1 MKKNYN
7 FDVVKLHLK
16 FNQRTKST
24 PHKFQTRFPSQNLIL
39 FQPKLDLRKG
49 QSKML
54 KTFIT
59 SFKLQNTY
67 RTNSI
72 IYSIKQLPIIRKILP
87 NSLYKNRGLKI
98 FANIISILWEIISIF
113 IGKLIYI
120 SAMIFLALSWYKTN
134 QADTF
139 IHLFVFL
146 TLAGGVLNTYMLNP
160 TKDKYYAIILMNM
173 NAREYGLS
181 NYYYQLIK
189 LVIGF
194 LPFTIIFGM
203 IAGAPLWVQILLPF
217 YILAVKLI
225 VMNYCLYKFKNTNKA
240 TSENLPTKI
249 VWSFVGICLILAYG
263 LPALGITI
271 NSTIF
276 LFVSIIAIILGIYSL
291 VKIHNFKDYR
301 KMYKQVLTETN
312 VYMQE
317 NATGTQAM
325 KDNSLKQIELDT
337 KYTSNKTG
345 FAYFHDLF
353 VKRHKKIL
361 TEAVKKQSVVIL
373 VIITAMIIGLTM
385 NDSFKTKTN
394 EFLLAY
400 LPYFVFIMYLINR
413 SSSVTQAMFMNC
425 DHSMLT
431 YRIYR
436 TPKVILGIFKER
448 LKTLITINLLPAF
461 LIGGGLALLLYLSGG
476 TDNPV
481 NYAILFISIISM
493 SIFFSV
499 HYLVMYYLLQPYNV
513 STEMKSSTYKVV
525 QGLTYIV
532 SYYMIQIKLPIFGFG
547 IATIVFCIAYSLI
560 SLFLAYKYAP
570 KTFKLRV

>member
-1 MKKNYN
+1 
-7 FDVVKLHLK
+7 
-16 FNQRTKST
+16 
-24 PHKFQTRFPSQNLIL
+24 
-39 FQPKLDLRKG
+39 
-49 QSKML
+49 ML

-72 IYSIKQLPIIRKILP
+72 IYSIKQLPLIKRILP
-87 NSLYKNRGLKI
+87 NSLYKSRGLKI
-98 FANIISILWEIISIF
+98 FAGIISILWEIINIF
-113 IGKLIYI
+113 IGKIIYI
-120 SAMIFLALSWYKTN
+120 AAMIFMALSLYQTN
-134 QADTF
+134 QTDTF

-146 TLAGGVLNTYMLNP
+146 TLAGGVMNTYMLNP
-160 TKDKYYAIILMNM
+160 TKDKYYAIILMNI

-189 LVIGF
+189 LVVGF
-194 LPFTIIFGM
+194 LPFTILFGM
-203 IAGAPLWVQILLPF
+203 ILGVPLWIQIAIPF
-217 YILAVKLI
+217 FVLSIKLI
-225 VMNYCLYKFKNTNKA
+225 VMNYSIYKFKKTNKA
-240 TSENLPTKI
+240 SNENLLNKFG
-249 VWSFVGICLILAYG
+249 WSFVGICLLLAYG
-263 LPALGITI
+263 LPAINITI
-271 NSTIF
+271 NPTIF
-276 LFVSIIAIILGIYSL
+276 LYIFIVAIILGIVSL
-291 VKIHNFKDYR
+291 VKIHNFKNYR
-301 KMYKQVLTETN
+301 RLYKQLLTESN

-317 NATGTQAM
+317 KASGTQAM
-325 KDNSLKQIELDT
+325 KDNSLKQIELD
-337 KYTSNKTG
+337 KNYTSNKAG
-345 FAYFHDLF
+345 FAFFHDLF
-353 VKRHKKIL
+353 VKRHRKIL
-361 TEAVKKQSVVIL
+361 TKAVKKQSVVIL
-373 VIITAMIIGLTM
+373 LIIIAMIIGIQM
-385 NDSFKTKTN
+385 NNDFKVRTN
-394 EFLLAY
+394 EILMVY

-448 LKTLITINLLPAF
+448 LKTLITINLLPAV

-476 TDNPV
+476 TDNPI
-481 NYAILFISIISM
+481 NYAIQFVSIIAM

-513 STEMKSSTYKVV
+513 STEMKSSTYRVV

-532 SYYMIQIKLPIFGFG
+532 CWYMIQVKMPIFTFG
-547 IATIVFCIAYSLI
+547 IATIVFCIAYCLI

>member
-1 MKKNYN
+1 
-7 FDVVKLHLK
+7 
-16 FNQRTKST
+16 
-24 PHKFQTRFPSQNLIL
+24 
-39 FQPKLDLRKG
+39 
-49 QSKML
+49 ML

-72 IYSIKQLPIIRKILP
+72 IYSIKQLPLIKRILP

-98 FANIISILWEIISIF
+98 FANIIGILLEIINIF
-113 IGKLIYI
+113 LGKLIYI
-120 SAMIFLALSWYKTN
+120 AAMIFGPLSWYN
-134 QADTF
+134 VNGADIF
-139 IHLFVFL
+139 LHLFIFL
-146 TLAGGVLNTYMLNP
+146 TFAGGVLNTYMLNP
-160 TKDKYYAIILMNM
+160 TKDKYYAIILMNI
-173 NAREYGLS
+173 NAREYGLT
-181 NYYYQLIK
+181 NYYYQLVK

-194 LPFTIIFGM
+194 LPFTILFGTV
-203 IAGAPLWVQILLPF
+203 AGVPLWIQILLPF
-217 YILAVKLI
+217 FVVAVKLI
-225 VMNYCLYKFKNTNKA
+225 VMNYMICKYKKTKKIAN
-240 TSENLPTKI
+240 ENLPTKF
-249 VWSFVGICLILAYG
+249 VWGFVGICLLLAYG
-263 LPALGITI
+263 LPFLGITI

-276 LFVSIIAIILGIYSL
+276 LCISIVTILLGIYSL
-291 VKIHNFKDYR
+291 IKIHNFKDYR
-301 KMYKQVLTETN
+301 KMYKQILTESN
-312 VYMQE
+312 VYVQE
-317 NATGTQAM
+317 KANGTQAM
-325 KDNSLKQIELDT
+325 KDNSLKQIELD
-337 KYTSNKTG
+337 KNYTSNKSG

-373 VIITAMIIGLTM
+373 VIITAMIIGITM
-385 NDSFKTKTN
+385 NDYFKTKTN
-394 EFLLAY
+394 EILLVY

-476 TDNPV
+476 TDNPL
-481 NYAILFISIISM
+481 NYAILFVSIIAM

-532 SYYMIQIKLPIFGFG
+532 SWYMIQIKIPIFGFG

>member
-1 MKKNYN
+1 M
-7 FDVVKLHLK
+7 
-16 FNQRTKST
+16 
-24 PHKFQTRFPSQNLIL
+24 IE
-39 FQPKLDLRKG
+39 
-49 QSKML
+49 
-54 KTFIT
+54 TFIT

-72 IYSIKQLPIIRKILP
+72 IYSLKQLPLIKRILP

-98 FANIISILWEIISIF
+98 FASIISILWEIINIF
-113 IGKLIYI
+113 IGKLLYI
-120 SAMIFLALSWYKTN
+120 LLMIFMALTWYHTN

-146 TLAGGVLNTYMLNP
+146 TLAGGVINTYMLNP
-160 TKDKYYAIILMNM
+160 TKDKYYAIILMNID
-173 NAREYGLS
+173 ARKYGLS

-189 LVIGF
+189 LVVGF
-194 LPFTIIFGM
+194 LPFTILFGM
-203 IAGAPLWVQILLPF
+203 IIGVPLWIQIALPF
-217 YILAVKLI
+217 FALAIKLI
-225 VMNYCLYKFKNTNKA
+225 VMNYSIYDFRKTNKA
-240 TSENLPTKI
+240 SNENLPTKF
-249 VWSFVGICLILAYG
+249 VWGFVAVCLVLAYG
-263 LPALGITI
+263 LPAI
-271 NSTIF
+271 NIVINQSIF
-276 LFVSIIAIILGIYSL
+276 LYVFIISIILGIYSL

-301 KMYKQVLTETN
+301 RMYKQVLTESN

-317 NATGTQAM
+317 RKAGTQLI
-325 KDNSLKQIELDT
+325 KDTSLKQIELD
-337 KYTSNKTG
+337 KNYTSNKSG

-353 VKRHKKIL
+353 VKRHSKIL
-361 TEAVKKQSVVIL
+361 TKAVKKQSVVIL
-373 VIITAMIIGLTM
+373 GLIIAMIIGISV
-385 NDSFKTKTN
+385 NDTFKSKTN
-394 EFLLAY
+394 EILMVY
-400 LPYFVFIMYLINR
+400 LPYFVFIMYCINR

-448 LKTLITINLLPAF
+448 LKTLIKINLLPAV
-461 LIGGGLALLLYLSGG
+461 LMGGGLALLLYLSGG
-476 TDNPV
+476 TDNPL
-481 NYAILFISIISM
+481 NYAILFISIIAM

-532 SYYMIQIKLPIFGFG
+532 CWYMIQIQMPIFSFG
-547 IATIVFCIAYSLI
+547 IATIVFCIAYCLI

>member
-1 MKKNYN
+1 
-7 FDVVKLHLK
+7 
-16 FNQRTKST
+16 
-24 PHKFQTRFPSQNLIL
+24 
-39 FQPKLDLRKG
+39 
-49 QSKML
+49 ML

-72 IYSIKQLPIIRKILP
+72 IYSLKQLPLIKRILP
-87 NSLYKNRGLKI
+87 NSLYQNRGLKI
-98 FANIISILWEIISIF
+98 FAGIISILLEIINIF
-113 IGKLIYI
+113 IGKIIYI
-120 SAMIFLALSWYKTN
+120 TAMIFMVLSWYHTN

-139 IHLFVFL
+139 IHLSVFL
-146 TLAGGVLNTYMLNP
+146 TLAGGVVNTYMLNP
-160 TKDKYYAIILMNM
+160 TKDKYYAIILMNID
-173 NAREYGLS
+173 AREYGLS

-194 LPFTIIFGM
+194 LPFTILFGM
-203 IAGAPLWVQILLPF
+203 IVGVPLWIQIAIPF
-217 YILAVKLI
+217 FVLAIKLI
-225 VMNYCLYKFKNTNKA
+225 VMNYSIYKFKKTNKA
-240 TSENLPTKI
+240 SNENLLNKFS
-249 VWSFVGICLILAYG
+249 WGFVGICLLLAYG
-263 LPALGITI
+263 LPAI
-271 NSTIF
+271 NMIMNQTIF
-276 LFVSIIAIILGIYSL
+276 LYVFIIAIILGIVSL

-301 KMYKQVLTETN
+301 RMYKQILTENN
-312 VYMQE
+312 VYVQE
-317 NATGTQAM
+317 KATGTQAM
-325 KDNSLKQIELDT
+325 KDTSLKQIELD
-337 KYTSNKTG
+337 KNYTSNKSG

-353 VKRHKKIL
+353 VKRHSKIL
-361 TEAVKKQSVVIL
+361 TKAVKKQSVVIL
-373 VIITAMIIGLTM
+373 GLIIAMIIGISV
-385 NDSFKTKTN
+385 NDTFKSKTN
-394 EFLLAY
+394 EILMVY
-400 LPYFVFIMYLINR
+400 LPYFVFIMYCINR

-448 LKTLITINLLPAF
+448 LKTLIKINLLPAV
-461 LIGGGLALLLYLSGG
+461 LMGGGLALLLYLSGG
-476 TDNPV
+476 TDNPL
-481 NYAILFISIISM
+481 NYAILFISIIAM

-532 SYYMIQIKLPIFGFG
+532 CWYMIQIQMPIFSFG
-547 IATIVFCIAYSLI
+547 IATIVFCIAYCLI

>member
-1 MKKNYN
+1 
-7 FDVVKLHLK
+7 
-16 FNQRTKST
+16 
-24 PHKFQTRFPSQNLIL
+24 
-39 FQPKLDLRKG
+39 
-49 QSKML
+49 ML
-54 KTFIT
+54 KTFIA

-72 IYSIKQLPIIRKILP
+72 IYSIKQLPLIKRILP
-87 NSLYKNRGLKI
+87 NGLYKSKGLKI
-98 FANIISILWEIISIF
+98 FAGIISILWEIINIF
-113 IGKLIYI
+113 IGKIIYI
-120 SAMIFLALSWYKTN
+120 SAMIFMALSWYKTN

-139 IHLFVFL
+139 IHLFTFL
-146 TLAGGVLNTYMLNP
+146 TFAGGVLNTYMLNP
-160 TKDKYYAIILMNM
+160 TKDKYYAIILMNI

-189 LVIGF
+189 LVVGF
-194 LPFTIIFGM
+194 LPFTILLGTV
-203 IAGAPLWVQILLPF
+203 AGVPLLIQILLPF
-217 YILAVKLI
+217 FVVAVKLI
-225 VMNYCLYKFKNTNKA
+225 VMNYLIYKYKKTNKIA
-240 TSENLPTKI
+240 NENLPTKI
-249 VWSFVGICLILAYG
+249 VWSFVGLCLLLAYG
-263 LPALGITI
+263 LPFLGITI

-276 LFVSIIAIILGIYSL
+276 LYISIIAILLGIYSL
-291 VKIHNFKDYR
+291 IKIHNFKDYR
-301 KMYKQVLTETN
+301 KMYKQILTESN

-317 NATGTQAM
+317 KANGTQAM

-373 VIITAMIIGLTM
+373 VIIIAMIIGITM
-385 NDSFKTKTN
+385 NENFKTKTN
-394 EFLLAY
+394 EILLVY

-448 LKTLITINLLPAF
+448 LKTLITINLLPAV
-461 LIGGGLALLLYLSGG
+461 LIGGGLSLLLYLSGG
-476 TDNPV
+476 TDNPL
-481 NYAILFISIISM
+481 NYAILFISIIAM

-532 SYYMIQIKLPIFGFG
+532 SWYMIQIKMPIFGFG

>member
-1 MKKNYN
+1 
-7 FDVVKLHLK
+7 
-16 FNQRTKST
+16 
-24 PHKFQTRFPSQNLIL
+24 
-39 FQPKLDLRKG
+39 
-49 QSKML
+49 ML

-72 IYSIKQLPIIRKILP
+72 IYSIKQLPIIKRILP
-87 NSLYKNRGLKI
+87 NSLYKNKELKI
-98 FANIISILWEIISIF
+98 FANIISFIWEIVSIF
-113 IGKLIYI
+113 IGKIIYI
-120 SAMIFLALSWYKTN
+120 AAMIFAPLSWYN
-134 QADTF
+134 GSESDIF
-139 IHLFVFL
+139 LHLFTFL

-194 LPFTIIFGM
+194 FPFTILFGA
-203 IAGAPLWVQILLPF
+203 ILGVPLWGQILLPF
-217 YILAVKLI
+217 FVLAVKLI
-225 VMNYCLYKFKNTNKA
+225 VMNYTIYKFKKTNRA
-240 TSENLPTKI
+240 TSENLPTKF
-249 VWSFVGICLILAYG
+249 VWSFVGVCLLIAYG
-263 LPALGITI
+263 LPAINVTI

-276 LFVSIIAIILGIYSL
+276 LCVSIITILLGIYSF
-291 VKIHNFKDYR
+291 VKIHNFRDYR
-301 KMYKQVLTETN
+301 KMYKQILTKSN
-312 VYMQE
+312 VYMQDKA
-317 NATGTQAM
+317 NGTEAM

-373 VIITAMIIGLTM
+373 VIITAMIIGISV
-385 NDSFKTKTN
+385 NDTFKTKTN
-394 EFLLAY
+394 EILLVY
-400 LPYFVFIMYLINR
+400 LPYFVFIMYCINR

-448 LKTLITINLLPAF
+448 LKTLITINLMPAV

-476 TDNPV
+476 TDNPL
-481 NYAILFISIISM
+481 NYAILFVSIIAM

-532 SYYMIQIKLPIFGFG
+532 SWYMIQIKMPIFGFG
-547 IATIVFCIAYSLI
+547 IATIVFCIAYSII

-570 KTFKLRV
+570 KTFKLRL

>member
-1 MKKNYN
+1 
-7 FDVVKLHLK
+7 
-16 FNQRTKST
+16 
-24 PHKFQTRFPSQNLIL
+24 
-39 FQPKLDLRKG
+39 
-49 QSKML
+49 ML

-72 IYSIKQLPIIRKILP
+72 IYSIKQLPLIKRILP

-98 FANIISILWEIISIF
+98 FASIISILWELISIF
-113 IGKLIYI
+113 IGKILYI
-120 SAMIFLALSWYKTN
+120 LLMIFMTLTWYHTN

-146 TLAGGVLNTYMLNP
+146 TLAGGVLNTYLLNP
-160 TKDKYYAIILMNM
+160 TKDKYYAIILMNID
-173 NAREYGLS
+173 AKKYGLS

-194 LPFTIIFGM
+194 IPFTILFGTV
-203 IAGAPLWVQILLPF
+203 AGVPLWIQILLPF
-217 YILAVKLI
+217 FVVAVKLI
-225 VMNYCLYKFKNTNKA
+225 VMNYLIYKYKKTKKIAN
-240 TSENLPTKI
+240 ENLPTKF
-249 VWSFVGICLILAYG
+249 VWGFVGICLLLAYG
-263 LPALGITI
+263 LPAIGITI
-271 NSTIF
+271 NSIIF
-276 LFVSIIAIILGIYSL
+276 LYVSIIVILLGIYSL
-291 VKIHNFKDYR
+291 IKIHNLKDYR
-301 KMYKQVLTETN
+301 KMYKQILTESN

-317 NATGTQAM
+317 KANGTQAM

-373 VIITAMIIGLTM
+373 VIITAMIIGITM
-385 NDSFKTKTN
+385 NENFKTKTN
-394 EFLLAY
+394 EILLIY

-476 TDNPV
+476 TDNPL
-481 NYAILFISIISM
+481 NYAILFVSIIAM

-532 SYYMIQIKLPIFGFG
+532 SWYMIQIKMPIFGFG

-570 KTFKLRV
+570 KTFKLRI

>member
-1 MKKNYN
+1 
-7 FDVVKLHLK
+7 
-16 FNQRTKST
+16 
-24 PHKFQTRFPSQNLIL
+24 
-39 FQPKLDLRKG
+39 
-49 QSKML
+49 ML

-72 IYSIKQLPIIRKILP
+72 IYSLKQLPLIKRILP
-87 NSLYKNRGLKI
+87 NSLYRNKGLKI
-98 FANIISILWEIISIF
+98 FAGIISIIWEIINIF
-113 IGKLIYI
+113 IGKIIYI
-120 SAMIFLALSWYKTN
+120 AAMIFMALSWYKTN

-160 TKDKYYAIILMNM
+160 TKDKYYAIMLMNI

-189 LVIGF
+189 LVVGF
-194 LPFTIIFGM
+194 LPFTILFGT
-203 IAGAPLWVQILLPF
+203 IAGIPLWIQITLPF
-217 YILAVKLI
+217 FAVAIKLI
-225 VMNYCLYKFKNTNKA
+225 VMNYCIYDFKKTNKA
-240 TSENLPTKI
+240 SNENLPTKF
-249 VWSFVGICLILAYG
+249 VWGFVAVCLLLAYG
-263 LPALGITI
+263 LPAISITI
-271 NSTIF
+271 DQNIF
-276 LFVSIIAIILGIYSL
+276 LYVFIIAIILGIVSL
-291 VKIHNFKDYR
+291 VKIHNFKDYKR
-301 KMYKQVLTETN
+301 MYKQVLTESN

-317 NATGTQAM
+317 RATGTQAM
-325 KDNSLKQIELDT
+325 KDTSLKQIELDRN
-337 KYTSNKTG
+337 YASNKSG

-353 VKRHKKIL
+353 VKRHRKIL
-361 TEAVKKQSVVIL
+361 TTAVKKQSVVIL
-373 VIITAMIIGLTM
+373 LIIIAMIIGIQM
-385 NDSFKTKTN
+385 NNDFKVKTN
-394 EFLLAY
+394 EILMVY
-400 LPYFVFIMYLINR
+400 LPYFVFIMYCINR
-413 SSSVTQAMFMNC
+413 SSSVTTSMFMNC

-448 LKTLITINLLPAF
+448 LKTLIIINLLPAIF
-461 LIGGGLALLLYLSGG
+461 IGGGLALLLYLSGG
-476 TDNPV
+476 TDNPI
-481 NYAILFISIISM
+481 NYVILFVSIIAM

-532 SYYMIQIKLPIFGFG
+532 CWYMIQIQMPIFTFG
-547 IATIVFCIAYSLI
+547 IATIVFCIGYCLI

>member
-1 MKKNYN
+1 
-7 FDVVKLHLK
+7 
-16 FNQRTKST
+16 
-24 PHKFQTRFPSQNLIL
+24 
-39 FQPKLDLRKG
+39 
-49 QSKML
+49 ML

-98 FANIISILWEIISIF
+98 FANIISILWEIISVF
-113 IGKLIYI
+113 IGKIIYI
-120 SAMIFLALSWYKTN
+120 VAMIFMALSWYHTN

-139 IHLFVFL
+139 IHLFTFL
-146 TLAGGVLNTYMLNP
+146 TFAGGVLNTYMLNP
-160 TKDKYYAIILMNM
+160 TKDKYYAIILMNI

-203 IAGAPLWVQILLPF
+203 IAGVPLWIQILLPF
-217 YILAVKLI
+217 FVLAVKLI
-225 VMNYCLYKFKNTNKA
+225 VMNYCIYDFKKKNKV
-240 TSENLPTKI
+240 SNENLPTKF
-249 VWSFVGICLILAYG
+249 VWGFVGICLLLAYG
-263 LPALGITI
+263 LPAMGITI
-271 NSTIF
+271 NSIIF
-276 LFVSIIAIILGIYSL
+276 LFVFIITILLGIYSFF
-291 VKIHNFKDYR
+291 KIHNFKDYR
-301 KMYKQVLTETN
+301 KMYKQVLTESN

-317 NATGTQAM
+317 IKTGTQAI
-325 KDNSLKQIELDT
+325 KDVSLKQIDLDT
-337 KYTSNKTG
+337 NYTSNKSG

-373 VIITAMIIGLTM
+373 VLIIAIIIGINFNENLK
-385 NDSFKTKTN
+385 NKTN
-394 EFLLAY
+394 EILLVY

-413 SSSVTQAMFMNC
+413 SSSVTTSMFMNC

-448 LKTLITINLLPAF
+448 LKTLISINLLPAV
-461 LIGGGLALLLYLSGG
+461 LIGGGLALLLFLSGG
-476 TDNPV
+476 TDNPI
-481 NYAILFISIISM
+481 NYAILFVSIIAM

-513 STEMKSSTYKVV
+513 GTEMKSSTYKVV
-525 QGLTYIV
+525 QGLTYFICW
-532 SYYMIQIKLPIFGFG
+532 YMIQIKMPIFSFG
-547 IATIVFCIAYSLI
+547 IATIIFCIAYCLI

>member
-1 MKKNYN
+1 
-7 FDVVKLHLK
+7 
-16 FNQRTKST
+16 
-24 PHKFQTRFPSQNLIL
+24 
-39 FQPKLDLRKG
+39 
-49 QSKML
+49 ML

-72 IYSIKQLPIIRKILP
+72 IYSIKQLPLIKRILP
-87 NSLYKNRGLKI
+87 NSLYKSKGLKI
-98 FANIISILWEIISIF
+98 FAGIISILWEIINIF
-113 IGKLIYI
+113 IGKIIYI
-120 SAMIFLALSWYKTN
+120 VAMILEPLSWYN
-134 QADTF
+134 GNGADTF

-146 TLAGGVLNTYMLNP
+146 TLAGGVVNTYMLNP
-160 TKDKYYAIILMNM
+160 TKDKYYAIILMNI

-189 LVIGF
+189 LVVGF
-194 LPFTIIFGM
+194 LPFTILFGM
-203 IAGAPLWVQILLPF
+203 IAGVPLWIQIAIPF
-217 YILAVKLI
+217 FVLAIKLI
-225 VMNYCLYKFKNTNKA
+225 VMNYSIYKFKKTNKA
-240 TSENLPTKI
+240 SNENLLNKFS
-249 VWSFVGICLILAYG
+249 WGFVGICLLLAYG
-263 LPALGITI
+263 LPAINITL
-271 NSTIF
+271 NQTIF
-276 LFVSIIAIILGIYSL
+276 LYVFIIAIILGIVSL

-301 KMYKQVLTETN
+301 KMYKQILTESN

-317 NATGTQAM
+317 KATGTQVI
-325 KDNSLKQIELDT
+325 KDTSLKQIELD
-337 KYTSNKTG
+337 KNYTSNKSG

-353 VKRHKKIL
+353 VKRHSKIL
-361 TEAVKKQSVVIL
+361 TKAVKKQSVVIL
-373 VIITAMIIGLTM
+373 VIIIAMIIGITM
-385 NDSFKTKTN
+385 NDYFKSKTN
-394 EFLLAY
+394 EILLVY
-400 LPYFVFIMYLINR
+400 LPYFVFIMYLMNR

-461 LIGGGLALLLYLSGG
+461 LIGGGLSLLLYLSGG
-476 TDNPV
+476 TDNPI
-481 NYAILFISIISM
+481 NYAILFVSIIAM

-513 STEMKSSTYKVV
+513 NTEMKSSTYKVV

-532 SYYMIQIKLPIFGFG
+532 CWYMIQIQMPIFTFG
-547 IATIVFCIAYSLI
+547 IATIVFCIAYCLI